1 MNATPAAPAPES
13 SRLTSLDVLR
23 GFDMF
28 WILGADAFVM
38 ALNKL
43 SHACTTGFHS
53 SVIEFFALQLDH
65 AEWEGFRFYDLIF
78 PLFVFIMGVSTVFSL
93 TKIIEREGRAAAMKR
108 VVVRGVL
115 LFAIGLFYSGG
126 FTNPWPDMR
135 LMGVLNRIALCYLA
149 GGLLFCWC
157 KPRVLIGIAAAILIG
172 YWAMLNFI
180 PIRDIQLE
188 KEHLAALAEQAGDTK
203 LATQFRKADNPSSA
217 NPSATTNRFVWAATE
232 RMYAE
237 TTNHVTGKFDPGYNV
252 ANHFDF
258 EHLPARKYDLFWDP
272 EGLLSTIPAVVTG
285 LFGIFAGLF
294 LRNQSVPDTKKV
306 LWLIGV
312 GAVSVALGFLWGTQ
326 FPVIKKIWTSSYVL
340 VAGGY
345 SAMLLGAFYWIVDV
359 KKWQA
364 WGQPF
369 LWIGMNPI
377 TLYLASNF
385 MGGGGFQKLAARL
398 GGGPVKQFL
407 NAHVATGFGDLV
419 VCLIGVLLFIG
430 FARFLYRRKIFL
442 RL

>member
-13 SRLTSLDVLR
+13 QRLTSLDVLR

-28 WILGADAFVM
+28 WILGADAFVY
-38 ALNKL
+38 ALNRL
-43 SHACTTGFHS
+43 SQSAPTKFLAT
-53 SVIEFFALQLDH
+53 QLDH
-65 AEWEGFRFYDLIF
+65 AEWEGFKFYDLIF

-108 VVVRGVL
+108 VIIRGVL

-126 FTNPWPDMR
+126 LTNPWPDMR

-157 KPRVLIGIAAAILIG
+157 KPRVLIGIAAALLIG
-172 YWAMLNFI
+172 YWAMLTFL

-188 KEHLAALAEQAGDTK
+188 KENLATLAEKAGDTK
-203 LATQFRKADNPSSA
+203 LAAQFNAAGNATPV
-217 NPSATTNRFVWAATE
+217 NPSAIKDSPVWAATQ

-237 TTNHVTGKFDPGYNV
+237 TTHRVTGKFDPGYNV

-258 EHLPARKYDLFWDP
+258 EHLPARKYDLFYDP

-285 LFGIFAGLF
+285 LLGIFAGLF
-294 LRNQSVPDTKKV
+294 LRNASVPDTRKV
-306 LWLIGV
+306 LWLL
-312 GAVSVALGFLWGTQ
+312 GAGAAGVALGFLWGLQ

-345 SAMLLGAFYWIVDV
+345 SAILLGVFYWIVDV
-359 KKWQA
+359 NKWQA
-364 WGQPF
+364 WGRPF

-385 MGGGGFQKLAARL
+385 MGGGGFQKLAARI
-398 GGGPVKQFL
+398 GGGPVKLFL
-407 NAHVATGFGDLV
+407 NEHIAKGFGDLT
-419 VCLIGVLLFIG
+419 VCLIGVLLFIW
-430 FARFLYRRKIFL
+430 FARFLYKRKIFL

>member
-1 MNATPAAPAPES
+1 MNATPAASAPES
-13 SRLTSLDVLR
+13 QRLTSLDILR

-28 WILGADAFVM
+28 WILGADAFVY
-38 ALNKL
+38 ALNRMSQSAPTKFL
-43 SHACTTGFHS
+43 AT
-53 SVIEFFALQLDH
+53 QLDH
-65 AEWEGFRFYDLIF
+65 AEWEGFKFYDLIF

-108 VVVRGVL
+108 VIVRGL
-115 LFAIGLFYSGG
+115 LLLVIGVFYSGG
-126 FTNPWPDMR
+126 FTNSWPDTR
-135 LMGVLNRIALCYLA
+135 LLGVLNRIALCYLA
-149 GGLLFCWC
+149 GGLLFCLF
-157 KPRVLIGIAAAILIG
+157 KPRALIGIAVAILVG
-172 YWAMLNFI
+172 YWAMMSFI

-188 KEHLAALAEQAGDTK
+188 KENLATLAEKAGDEK
-203 LATQFRKADNPSSA
+203 MAAQFRKADNPSVS
-217 NPSATTNRFVWAATE
+217 NPSAIKDSPVWAATE

-237 TTNHVTGKFDPGYNV
+237 TTNRVSGKFEMGYNL

-272 EGLLSTIPAVVTG
+272 EGLLSTIPAIATG

-294 LRNQSVPDTKKV
+294 LRNRAVTDNEKV
-306 LWLIGV
+306 LWLIGTGVV
-312 GAVSVALGFLWGTQ
+312 GVVLGFVWGLQ

-345 SAMLLGAFYWIVDV
+345 SAILLGAFYWIVDV
-359 KKWQA
+359 KKCQA

-385 MGGGGFQKLAARL
+385 MGGGGFQKLAARI

-407 NAHVATGFGDLV
+407 NDHIAKGFGDLT

-430 FARFLYRRKIFL
+430 FARFLYKRKIFL

>member
-1 MNATPAAPAPES
+1 MNSAPAVPAPES
-13 SRLTSLDVLR
+13 QRLTSLDVLR

-28 WILGADAFVM
+28 WILGADAFVY
-38 ALNKL
+38 ALNRMSQSAPTK
-43 SHACTTGFHS
+43 
-53 SVIEFFALQLDH
+53 FFATQLDH
-65 AEWEGFRFYDLIF
+65 AEWAGFTFYDLIF

-93 TKIIEREGRAAAMKR
+93 TKIIEREGRAAAVKR
-108 VVVRGVL
+108 VVIRGVL
-115 LFAIGLFYSGG
+115 LFVIGLFYSGG

-149 GGLLFCWC
+149 GGLLFIWF
-157 KPRVLIGIAAAILIG
+157 KPRALIGIAAAILIG

-188 KEHLAALAEQAGDTK
+188 KTNLAALAEKSGDTK
-203 LATQFRKADNPSSA
+203 LAAQFKAAGNVSSI
-217 NPSATTNRFVWAATE
+217 NPSAIKDSPVWAATE

-237 TTNHVTGKFDPGYNV
+237 TTHRVTGKFEPGYNV

-258 EHLPARKYDLFWDP
+258 EHLPARKYDLFFDP

-285 LFGIFAGLF
+285 LLGIFAGLF
-294 LRNQSVPDTKKV
+294 LRNSSVPDMKKV
-306 LWLIGV
+306 LWLV
-312 GAVSVALGFLWGTQ
+312 GAGVVGVALGFLWGLQ

-364 WGQPF
+364 WSQPF

-398 GGGPVKQFL
+398 GGGSVKQFL

-419 VCLIGVLLFIG
+419 VCVIGVGLFIG
-430 FARFLYRRKIFL
+430 FARFLFQRKIFL

>member
-1 MNATPAAPAPES
+1 MNAALAPSSREPES
-13 SRLTSLDVLR
+13 QRLTSLDMLR

-28 WILGADAFVM
+28 WILGADAFVY
-38 ALNKL
+38 ALNRMTQSAPTKFL
-43 SHACTTGFHS
+43 AT
-53 SVIEFFALQLDH
+53 QLDH
-65 AEWEGFRFYDLIF
+65 AEWEGFKFYDLIF

-93 TKIIEREGRAAAMKR
+93 TKIIEREGRIAAMKR
-108 VVVRGVL
+108 VIIRGVL

-149 GGLLFCWC
+149 GGLLFIWF
-157 KPRVLIGIAAAILIG
+157 KPRALTGIAAALLVG

-188 KEHLAALAEQAGDTK
+188 KTNLAALAEQAGDTT
-203 LATQFRKADNPSSA
+203 LAAQLRAAGHASSV
-217 NPSATTNRFVWAATE
+217 NPSAIKGSPVWAATE

-237 TTNHVTGKFDPGYNV
+237 TTNRATGKFDPGFNL

-285 LFGIFAGLF
+285 LLGIFTGLF
-294 LRNQSVPDTKKV
+294 LRNASVPDMKKV
-306 LWLIGV
+306 AWLMGA
-312 GAVSVALGFLWGTQ
+312 GAVGVALGFLWGLQ

-398 GGGPVKQFL
+398 GGGSVKLFL
-407 NAHVATGFGDLV
+407 NEHIAKGFGDLT
-419 VCLIGVLLFIG
+419 VCLIGVLLFVW

>member
-1 MNATPAAPAPES
+1 MNATPATPSPES
-13 SRLTSLDVLR
+13 QRLTSLDVLR

-28 WILGADAFVM
+28 WILLSTESLNY
-38 ALNKL
+38 ALNQICPSAPTRFL
-43 SHACTTGFHS
+43 AT
-53 SVIEFFALQLDH
+53 QLDH
-65 AEWEGFRFYDLIF
+65 CEWEGFRFYDLIF

-108 VVVRGVL
+108 VVIRGVL
-115 LFAIGLFYSGG
+115 LFVIGIIYSGG
-126 FTNPWPDMR
+126 FTNPWPDTR
-135 LMGVLNRIALCYLA
+135 LMGVLNRIALCYLG
-149 GGLLFCWC
+149 GGLLFCWF
-157 KPRVLIGIAAAILIG
+157 KPRVLIGIAAAILVG
-172 YWAMLNFI
+172 YWAMMTFI

-188 KEHLAALAEQAGDTK
+188 KEHLAALAEKAGDTR
-203 LATQFRKADNPSSA
+203 LADRFNAAGNASSVNPST
-217 NPSATTNRFVWAATE
+217 TTNRTLWAATQ

-237 TTNHVTGKFDPGYNV
+237 TTNRVTGKFDMGYNV

-258 EHLPARKYDLFWDP
+258 EHLPARQYDLFWDP
-272 EGLLSTIPAVVTG
+272 EGLLSTIPAVATG
-285 LFGIFAGLF
+285 LLGIFAGLF

-312 GAVSVALGFLWGTQ
+312 GAVSVVLGFIWGLQ

-364 WGQPF
+364 WAQPF

-377 TLYLASNF
+377 TLYLASNL
-385 MGGGGFQKLAARL
+385 MGGGGFQKLATRT

-407 NAHVATGFGDLV
+407 NENIAKGFGDLV
-419 VCLIGVLLFIG
+419 VCLIGVLLFIA
-430 FARFLYRRKIFL
+430 FARFLYKRKIFL